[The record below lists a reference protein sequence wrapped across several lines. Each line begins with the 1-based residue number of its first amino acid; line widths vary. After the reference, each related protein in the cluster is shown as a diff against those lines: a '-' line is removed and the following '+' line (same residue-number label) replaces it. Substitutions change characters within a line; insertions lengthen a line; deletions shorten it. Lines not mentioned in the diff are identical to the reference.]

1 MTIKTIVLAMKVT
14 IMTIGDESDNM
25 TIAVMKVTIM
35 TIAAMKL
42 KVTIMTIT
50 LSDMKVTII

>member
-1 MTIKTIVLAMKVT
+1 
-14 IMTIGDESDNM
+14 MTIGDESDNM